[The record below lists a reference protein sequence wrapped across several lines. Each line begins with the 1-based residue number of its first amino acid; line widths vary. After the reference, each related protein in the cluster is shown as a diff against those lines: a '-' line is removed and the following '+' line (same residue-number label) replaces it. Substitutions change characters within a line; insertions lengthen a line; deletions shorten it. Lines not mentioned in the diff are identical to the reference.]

1 MSRYELR
8 EKSLGSLVKLVRRE
22 VSGEAGAHVVVYLD
36 EGATE
41 AVRWAGGLVWAIS
54 AMGLSGP
61 ECLRQLGQK
70 NSSLQRFTTA
80 IVVLCERIT
89 SLESAQ
95 RAAGEARRVVVACD
109 ACAQEVLAQC
119 TAALVIV
126 EGASPRF
133 AAPLCALDE
142 EDDVE
147 LPVIVTLTNSRLA
160 AAFPSLSLGG
170 KPRADQLSDVQ
181 RHTLREMAGT
191 LARVCFDLGL
201 DARRRVFAVGPTSR
215 LVGTA
220 ALSELEATCVS
231 ATPASL
237 VLVDRTVDLSL
248 QDVESGSFVSRAL
261 EWLPRQGW
269 AWSAEPTVDAARWT
283 TQPCGEDAQ
292 PLPACREIET
302 AWPIPLSVAVPS
314 ARHLA
319 RAAVVNGTD
328 DGGVAL
334 VAEEC
339 ERALRNAGHSPAPR
353 KHGRGPGA
361 HLFEQLKRL
370 VRLSSAPD
378 GLVALAACAVE
389 VSQRTKKR
397 MKLDKEL
404 KELARRLFVADALPD
419 DIIDVAVDALERGKA
434 SPAAAITVALAALS
448 RSEQAV
454 RDTTLRNLAGAL
466 ERKSSIRPSPTNFFL
481 DPTLRL
487 PSPLGTLPL
496 LAHALL
502 KPADRHV
509 NAVCVPVGGAL
520 ESFGAA
526 IGDAIGISRFLKHS
540 ASAAVPRDAD
550 VIIFF
555 VVGGI
560 TLHEIADTA
569 RCLQSEH
576 LPTGKLVIAS
586 TALAS
591 TEQIA
596 RLFCDQHAKDNLVP
610 AVSSPP
616 ANSAQV
622 A

>member
-1 MSRYELR
+1 MSRRDLR
-8 EKSLGSLVKLVRRE
+8 ERSLGSLVKLVRRE
-22 VSGEAGAHVVVYLD
+22 VSDDPEARVVVYLD

-54 AMGLSGP
+54 AMGLPGP

-70 NSSLQRFTTA
+70 NGLVQQFTTA

-95 RAAGEARRVVVACD
+95 RAAGEVRRMVVACD
-109 ACAQEVLAQC
+109 ACAQELFAQC
-119 TAALVIV
+119 SAALAIV
-126 EGASPRF
+126 EGACPRF

-142 EDDVE
+142 EDDVA
-147 LPVIVTLTNSRLA
+147 LPAIVTLTNSRLA

-181 RHTLREMAGT
+181 RHTLREMAGA

-201 DARRRVFAVGPTSR
+201 DARRRVYAVGPTSR

-220 ALSELEATCVS
+220 ALSELEATCAS

-248 QDVESGSFVSRAL
+248 QDVESGSFVARAL

-269 AWSAEPTVDAARWT
+269 AWSAEPTVDAAKWT

-319 RAAVVNGTD
+319 RAAVVNEAD
-328 DGGVAL
+328 DGGVAM

-339 ERALRNAGHSPAPR
+339 EHALRDAGHSPAPP

-389 VSQRTKKR
+389 VSQRTKRR

-404 KELARRLFVADALPD
+404 KELARRLFEADALPD
-419 DIIDVAVDALERGKA
+419 DVVDVAADALERGKA
-434 SPAAAITVALAALS
+434 SPAAAIAVALAALS
-448 RSEQAV
+448 QSEEAV
-454 RDTTLRNLAGAL
+454 RDTSIRNLIGAL
-466 ERKSSIRPSPTNFFL
+466 HRKSTIRPTAINIFL

-487 PSPLGTLPL
+487 RPPIDTLPL

-502 KPADRHV
+502 KPGDRHI
-509 NAVCVPVGGAL
+509 NAICVPVGGAL
-520 ESFGAA
+520 ETFGAA

-540 ASAAVPRDAD
+540 ASTAVPCDAE
-550 VIIFF
+550 VVIFF
-555 VVGGI
+555 VLGGI
-560 TLHEIADTA
+560 TLHEIAGTA
-569 RCLQSEH
+569 KCLQTDHS
-576 LPTGKLVIAS
+576 PTGKLIIGS

-596 RLFCDQHAKDNLVP
+596 RLFFDQHAKDNIMP
-610 AVSSPP
+610 GIGSPP
-616 ANSAQV
+616 PR
-622 A
+622 